1 MKVVMLG
8 TGAAIP
14 DADRNDSSIVI
25 NVHDKWYMFDC
36 GAGATQQM
44 VRGHMDP
51 TLVEAIFLSH
61 LHYDHIADFPYFMI
75 ATWICNREI
84 VPTVV
89 GPEGTQNFVDHL
101 LENGAYTKDIEARSQ
116 YPNRAKNL
124 HVMRP
129 KVFECEPGL
138 VYEDD
143 LVKVTACFVE
153 HIPREIS
160 PCFGLRMDTVD
171 GQSVSFS
178 GDTAPCDAFVELSK
192 NVDLMIHE
200 CTFPESALE
209 FRSKAQVGTW
219 SHTSPTELG
228 KLAKRANCK
237 ELIATHFGH
246 FDTTNPITKKLM
258 AIHMPEDII
267 GPELMEEVVQDIRKN
282 YTGPLRLAHDLMRID
297 I

>member
-101 LENGAYTKDIEARSQ
+101 LENGAHPNFPPFRCLHWKRSRRFQ
-116 YPNRAKNL
+116 IPL
-124 HVMRP
+124 H
-129 KVFECEPGL
+129 
-138 VYEDD
+138 
-143 LVKVTACFVE
+143 
-153 HIPREIS
+153 
-160 PCFGLRMDTVD
+160 
-171 GQSVSFS
+171 
-178 GDTAPCDAFVELSK
+178 
-192 NVDLMIHE
+192 
-200 CTFPESALE
+200 
-209 FRSKAQVGTW
+209 
-219 SHTSPTELG
+219 
-228 KLAKRANCK
+228 
-237 ELIATHFGH
+237 
-246 FDTTNPITKKLM
+246 
-258 AIHMPEDII
+258 
-267 GPELMEEVVQDIRKN
+267 
-282 YTGPLRLAHDLMRID
+282 
-297 I
+297 